1 VMSPAGGNATPR
13 KIHNDGAER
22 KYKNEGDKWWS
33 QTPSFSPY
41 HILNIQCILVQQ
53 SSITLWHNNT
63 FTMYFFTRTHY
74 TNGLTPRRPSMP
86 RTRPGGSSEVN
97 HFKSSRH
104 HLAQRENHDQPV
116 PPEQSILVKHIFAD
130 LIN

>member
-86 RTRPGGSSEVN
+86 RTLPGGEFRSKSLQVFTASLGATRKPRPASAPRAVN
-97 HFKSSRH
+97 PR
-104 HLAQRENHDQPV
+104 
-116 PPEQSILVKHIFAD
+116 
-130 LIN
+130 